1 MTDEASP
8 IMSSSYNLERWDSR
22 AEWPL
27 AGVAVVFLV
36 LYSVQVLA
44 QPPGL
49 THSLLDGIMYALW
62 AAFAID
68 YVARLILADQRTQWF
83 FRHLLDLAIVAIPF
97 LRPLRM
103 LRLVVIVG
111 ALQKAFGD
119 ANRGRIVIFTAFSVV
134 LMVYAASLTVLD
146 AERSAPGAHITN
158 FGDAVWWACTT
169 ITTVGYG
176 DYEPITPLG
185 RLIAVLLM
193 VGGIALIGMVTAT
206 VATWIIQRVAEQ
218 DSAHQ
223 AATAAQID
231 ELRSEIAQLT
241 NIIAAQHNDRG
252 ITRLGVAARRRPRWR
267 ASSAWAM
274 RR

>member
-1 MTDEASP
+1 MKLGRV
-8 IMSSSYNLERWDSR
+8 MSSSYNLERWESLVER
-22 AEWPL
+22 PL
-27 AGVAVVFLV
+27 AGVAAVFLV

-44 QPPGL
+44 QPHGL

-62 AAFAID
+62 VAFAIE
-68 YVARLILADQRTQWF
+68 YVARLILTDQRSDGSTRTLWF
-83 FRHLLDLAIVAIPF
+83 FRQFLELAIIVIPF

-103 LRLVVIVG
+103 LRMFVIVG

-119 ANRGRIVIFTAFSVV
+119 ANRGRIVIFTSFSVV

-185 RLIAVLLM
+185 RVIAVLLM
-193 VGGIALIGMVTAT
+193 VGGIALIGMVTAA
-206 VATWIIQRVAEQ
+206 VATWIIQRVGAQ
-218 DSAHQ
+218 DSALRN
-223 AATAAQID
+223 ATAKQIVELHDEIAKQID
-231 ELRSEIAQLT
+231 ELHDEIAQLT
-241 NIIAAQHNDRG
+241 NMIAAQHNDRG
-252 ITRLGVAARRRPRWR
+252 LGGGAHN
-267 ASSAWAM
+267 
-274 RR
+274 

>member
-1 MTDEASP
+1 MKRCRV
-8 IMSSSYNLERWDSR
+8 MSSSYNLERWDSR
-22 AEWPL
+22 AEWWL
-27 AGVAVVFLV
+27 AGVAAVFLV

-68 YVARLILADQRTQWF
+68 YVRQLIRADQRTQWF
-83 FRHLLDLAIVAIPF
+83 FLHLLDLAIVVIPF

-146 AERSAPGAHITN
+146 AERSAPGARITN

-206 VATWIIQRVAEQ
+206 VATWIIQRVAVE

-231 ELRSEIAQLT
+231 ELHAEIAQLT
-241 NIIAAQHNDRG
+241 NMIAAQHNDRD
-252 ITRLGVAARRRPRWR
+252 LGGGAHN
-267 ASSAWAM
+267 
-274 RR
+274 